1 LEIRNVAVFGAGQM
15 GAGIAQ
21 VLAQH
26 DHSVTLVDVEPRLI
40 DAGMKAIT
48 AGLAKGVEK
57 GKLTPDVMESAL
69 RRIRA
74 TTRPPEVVGCQ
85 LVIEAIVEDLKV
97 KRNLFHE
104 LDAMLPPE
112 VIFAT
117 NTSSISITA
126 LASATKREDRF
137 VGLHFFNPV
146 PAMRLV
152 EVIRGEKTSE
162 ETLTVAMDLA
172 RSLGKTPVTVLDR
185 PGFVSNRLLM
195 PYLNEAVKT
204 LSEGIAS
211 KEDIDTVVRLGY
223 NIPMGPFELADLIG
237 LDTVVNAMEVLHEG
251 FKDPRFEP
259 APLLRNMVAAG
270 NLGRKS
276 GRGFYEYSKR

>member
-1 LEIRNVAVFGAGQM
+1 MAVFGAGQM

>member
-1 LEIRNVAVFGAGQM
+1 VAVFGAGQM
-15 GAGIAQ
+15 GA
-21 VLAQH
+21 
-26 DHSVTLVDVEPRLI
+26 TFLVDVEPRLI

-152 EVIRGEKTSE
+152 EVIRGEKTSD

>member
-1 LEIRNVAVFGAGQM
+1 M
-15 GAGIAQ
+15 GSGIAQ
-21 VLAQH
+21 VLAVH
-26 DHSVTLVDVEPRLI
+26 GHSVTLVDVEPRLVE
-40 DAGMKAIT
+40 AGMKAIT
-48 AGLAKGVEK
+48 AGFARGVEK
-57 GKLTPDVMESAL
+57 GKLQPEAMESSL
-69 RRIRA
+69 KRIRP
-74 TTRPPEVVGCQ
+74 TTKPLDVVGCH
-85 LVIEAIVEDLKV
+85 LVIEAIVEDLAT

-112 VIFAT
+112 VVFAS

-126 LASATKREDRF
+126 MAGATKRPERF
-137 VGLHFFNPV
+137 VGMHFFNPV
-146 PAMRLV
+146 PAMKLV
-152 EVIRGEKTSE
+152 EVIRGEKTSD
-162 ETLTVAMDLA
+162 ETMTIVMDLA
-172 RSLGKTPVTVLDR
+172 RRLEKTPVDVRDR

>member
-1 LEIRNVAVFGAGQM
+1 MAVFGAGQM

-152 EVIRGEKTSE
+152 EVIRGEKTSD